1 MRDEGT
7 KPRLTRIGRGFVHE
21 AAGRL
26 EDEDEDDEDHQDE
39 NQPGEEEEE
48 EEEEGEKDDP
58 SPEGVD
64 RSSLEEDGW
73 ASFGLLRKGRMT

>member
-1 MRDEGT
+1 MREEGT
-7 KPRLTRIGRGFVHE
+7 KPRLTRIGRGFVGE
-21 AAGRL
+21 AAGRV

-48 EEEEGEKDDP
+48 GGEDEP